1 LQIREVDIEM
11 VVGRTLWDFLWE
23 VAQNPRL
30 MPSLLAGL
38 ILFEV
43 ALIIIALLIHSG
55 LITMKFSLGSFE
67 FDVHPLIKL
76 SAILVIGY
84 IARFIA

>member
-1 LQIREVDIEM
+1 MQIREVDIEM

-38 ILFEV
+38 ILLEV

-67 FDVHPLIKL
+67 FEVHPLINL
-76 SAILVIGY
+76 SAILAIGY